1 MNTHICYIAYEPTN
15 EKDSAHDSAYRLLY
29 RLTGRYLSMT
39 ETEAQEYI
47 SDRVLI
53 NEKGKPYLPQNEFY
67 FNISHCKDY
76 VAAAVCDIP
85 VGIDIEA
92 ERIVKDNVVVRV
104 LSLMEL
110 DQIEEFSDQMRIL
123 AFWTLKESFYKRT
136 GTGLVSTMNE
146 TDFVLPKQ
154 LDGAWQ
160 QAQSEYCD
168 GIQYVSMPD
177 RTHVIS
183 LSLEED
189 ASIALL

>member
-15 EKDSAHDSAYRLLY
+15 EKDSAHEAAYRLLY
-29 RLTGRYLSMT
+29 RIVGRYLSMT
-39 ETEAQEYI
+39 ETEAQEYM

-67 FNISHCKDY
+67 FNISHCRDY
-76 VAAAVCDIP
+76 VAAAVSDIP

-92 ERIVKDNVVVRV
+92 ERIVKDNVAVRV

-110 DQIEEFSDQMRIL
+110 DQVEFSDQMSIL

-146 TDFVLPKQ
+146 TDFILPKQ
-154 LDGAWQ
+154 LDGEWQ

-177 RTHVIS
+177 RTHVVS